1 MDLLTFK
8 ICSAQSLIVCMFS
21 RATHSISWH
30 SSDMVIPKVNWRNP
44 MELRRAAQAFSGR
57 IVSSRIDAVKLM
69 NVQDNSLDTW
79 VVRPPTSTCQ
89 YVCSDGI
96 VSTIGLDWK
105 KTTPK
110 SVEELN
116 ALIFQT
122 TATEKSYSWD
132 KNNCQ
137 HFAEELYI
145 NCTSE

>member
-1 MDLLTFK
+1 MSFFQGNTLYFV
-8 ICSAQSLIVCMFS
+8 AQFGDGDIV
-21 RATHSISWH
+21 
-30 SSDMVIPKVNWRNP
+30 PKVNWRNP
-44 MELRRAAQAFSGR
+44 MELRHAAAWFSGR
-57 IVSSRIDAVKLM
+57 IARSKMDAVKLM
-69 NVQDNSLDTW
+69 NVQHNSLDTW
-79 VVRPPTSTCQ
+79 VVRPPTSTWQ

-116 ALIFQT
+116 TLIFQT
-122 TATEKSYSWD
+122 TATEKPYSWD

>member
-1 MDLLTFK
+1 M
-8 ICSAQSLIVCMFS
+8 
-21 RATHSISWH
+21 
-30 SSDMVIPKVNWRNP
+30 
-44 MELRRAAQAFSGR
+44 
-57 IVSSRIDAVKLM
+57 DAVKLM

-79 VVRPPTSTCQ
+79 VVRPPTSTWQ

-96 VSTIGLDWK
+96 VSTTGLDWK

-116 ALIFQT
+116 ALVFQT
-122 TATEKSYSWD
+122 TATEKAYSWD

>member
-1 MDLLTFK
+1 MWCPNTHCVYIFQGNT
-8 ICSAQSLIVCMFS
+8 IYFVAQFGDGDI
-21 RATHSISWH
+21 
-30 SSDMVIPKVNWRNP
+30 IPKVNWRNP

-89 YVCSDGI
+89 YVCSDGV

-110 SVEELN
+110 TVEELN